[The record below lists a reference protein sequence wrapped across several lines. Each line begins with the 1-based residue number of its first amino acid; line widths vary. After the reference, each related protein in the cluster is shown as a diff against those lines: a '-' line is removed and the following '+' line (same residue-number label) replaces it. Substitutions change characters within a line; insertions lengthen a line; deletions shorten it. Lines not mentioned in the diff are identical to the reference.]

1 VEAGLPTDKQD
12 KQSRKDQIKVTDKRI
27 FTPEG
32 EIREEFRDEIHPSEQ
47 QPEPPR
53 AAAAPAP
60 EPSPAEPTSPAEMPP
75 AAPQATGSTGATGAT
90 TDAQKTERRR
100 TMSAK
105 GENPNTPFT
114 NFTQQLIMQG
124 YISLGLLR
132 SPYAAETKIDVDAAR
147 DMIDIL
153 TLLQEKTAGNLT
165 PEEEDF
171 LAMHLGELKL
181 AYVQRTKK
189 I

>member
-32 EIREEFRDEIHPSEQ
+32 EIREEFRGEIHPSEP

-53 AAAAPAP
+53 TAAAPAP
-60 EPSPAEPTSPAEMPP
+60 EATPDEPPPPAEMPP
-75 AAPQATGSTGATGAT
+75 AAPQPTGSTGAT
-90 TDAQKTERRR
+90 TDAQKAERRR

>member
-1 VEAGLPTDKQD
+1 MPTDKQD
-12 KQSRKDQIKVTDKRI
+12 KQPRKEQIKVTDKRI

-32 EIREEFRDEIHPSEQ
+32 EIREEFRDEIHPSSP

-60 EPSPAEPTSPAEMPP
+60 EPPP
-75 AAPQATGSTGATGAT
+75 AAAPSPAPPSAEAPKSAEPPRG
-90 TDAQKTERRR
+90 ERRR
-100 TMSAK
+100 AMASKA
-105 GENPNTPFT
+105 ENPNTPFT
-114 NFTQQLIMQG
+114 NFIQQLIMQG

-132 SPYAAETKIDVDAAR
+132 SPYAAEVKVDVEAAR
-147 DMIDIL
+147 DMIEIL
-153 TLLQEKTAGNLT
+153 SLLQEKTAGNLT
-165 PEEEDF
+165 PEEDDF
-171 LAMHLGELKL
+171 LSMHLGELKL

>member
-12 KQSRKDQIKVTDKRI
+12 KQPRKEQIKVTDKRI
-27 FTPEG
+27 FTPDG
-32 EIREEFRDEIHPSEQ
+32 EIREEFRGEIHPSAP

-53 AAAAPAP
+53 ESAAPVPEPPPAPPQPDSAAASSPRP
-60 EPSPAEPTSPAEMPP
+60 SEPPR
-75 AAPQATGSTGATGAT
+75 G
-90 TDAQKTERRR
+90 ERRR
-100 TMSAK
+100 GSMSAK

-114 NFTQQLIMQG
+114 NFIQQLIMQG

-132 SPYAAETKIDVDAAR
+132 SPYGETKIDPEAAR
-147 DMIDIL
+147 DMIEIL
-153 TLLQEKTAGNLT
+153 TLLNEKTAGNLT
-165 PEEEDF
+165 PDEEDF
-171 LAMHLGELKL
+171 LTMHLGELKL